1 MTYSVDIYNAK
12 GKVVDTISLNPSIFS
27 DDKVNNDLIHEY
39 YLLQQSNAR
48 LPIAHSKTRAEVQG
62 SGRKLF
68 KQKGTGNARPGSSR
82 SPVRRKWWVAFGP
95 RSERNYVKSMT
106 KKARKLALTGLLT
119 LKAKE
124 SGLLGLD
131 QFGLTAIKT
140 KDALGVLHAIGLQNQ
155 KVLVVLDVKS
165 ENVEKSLRNVEWVK
179 YLYVDYLNPSD
190 LLYYDKVLFLKPALD
205 KVNAVA

>member
-12 GKVVDTISLNPSIFS
+12 GKVVDTVSLDPSIFS
-27 DDKVNNDLIHEY
+27 DDKINNDLIHEY

-68 KQKGTGNARPGSSR
+68 KQKGTGSARPGTLR

-106 KKARKLALTGLLT
+106 KKARKLALAGLLT
-119 LKAKE
+119 LKAQE

-155 KVLVVLDVKS
+155 KVLVVLDARS
-165 ENVEKSLRNVEWVK
+165 EMVEKSLKNVEWVK
-179 YLYVDYLNPSD
+179 YLHVDYLNPVD

-205 KVNAVA
+205 KINTVA

>member
-12 GKVVDTISLNPSIFS
+12 GKVVDTVSLNPSIFS

-68 KQKGTGNARPGSSR
+68 KQKGTGSARPGSSR

-106 KKARKLALTGLLT
+106 KKARKLALTWLLT

-165 ENVEKSLRNVEWVK
+165 ENVEKSLRNVEGVK

-205 KVNAVA
+205 KVNTVA

>member
-12 GKVVDTISLNPSIFS
+12 GKVVDTVSLDPSIFS

-68 KQKGTGNARPGSSR
+68 KQKGTGNARPGSLR

-106 KKARKLALTGLLT
+106 KKARKLALMGLLT

-140 KDALGVLHAIGLQNQ
+140 KDALWVLHAIGLQNQ

-165 ENVEKSLRNVEWVK
+165 ETVEKSLRNVEWVK

-205 KVNAVA
+205 KVNTVA